1 MSLTNAANPLQIAID
16 RLQRNPLIA
25 VLPTKLTP
33 VELATKLRFC
43 PITPENL
50 KSIPQHDRP
59 SLLTAYKSTFIPTT
73 QGLSIA
79 LSLQQM
85 LHNGYAQ
92 RDPLLAPSKKFIYL
106 GGQLKGLKLSDT
118 EWWPSFAS
126 GMVIDGITGLGKSQL
141 VDRFLSLYPQT
152 VEHGVNEDCGWR
164 SLKQLC
170 WLKIYMPSDGSR
182 GGFLEGAFRELD
194 RALGTDYCH
203 QYSSRSWSVEKLLV
217 VFLHLLAVHR
227 CGLLVIEE
235 AQEKNL
241 SQSPFNREFVTFF
254 LRLLNWG
261 VPTLLMGNPLAFA
274 NLKQFSQDVDR
285 FTEGGW
291 HHMLPTLDPTS
302 EEWLEDWMPG
312 LWTPTLLDQP
322 DAEYI
327 PLSDSPIDQTLA
339 GFVWRRTGGVP
350 RYLARLRIEV
360 QDAALRLGLQQV
372 TPALVDAVYRASPK
386 MIEIHERIDAFAL
399 RDWQAL
405 QRFSDINWR
414 DFRKLWAPSSSED
427 ARQEPEPVS
436 GALDTKHKAVPKPR
450 VSRSASKATKKHPA
464 RSKNLSASEIRTK
477 QFQES
482 TIENLTKAAGF
493 RSSE

>member
-16 RLQRNPLIA
+16 RLQRNPLIEA
-25 VLPTKLTP
+25 LSTGLTP
-33 VELATKLRFC
+33 SELAKKLRFC

-50 KSIPQHDRP
+50 KSIHLDDRP
-59 SLLTAYKSTFIPTT
+59 SLLSAYKSTFIPTV

-85 LHNGYAQ
+85 IRNGYAQ

-152 VEHGVNEDCGWR
+152 VAHGANEGCGWR
-164 SLKQLC
+164 SLMQLC

-194 RALGTDYCH
+194 KALGTDYCQ

-261 VPTLLMGNPLAFA
+261 VPTVLIGNPLAFA

-291 HHMLPTLDPTS
+291 HHMLPTLDPAS

-312 LWTPTLLDQP
+312 LWTPMLLDQP
-322 DAEYI
+322 DAAYA
-327 PLSDSPIDQTLA
+327 PLSRDPIDQTLA

-360 QDAALRLGLQQV
+360 QETALRLGLQQV
-372 TPALVDAVYRASPK
+372 TPDFVDAVYRTSPK
-386 MIEIHERIDAFAL
+386 MIELHERIDAFAG

-405 QRFSDINWR
+405 QRFSDINWSDFRRLWTPSSPESEQR
-414 DFRKLWAPSSSED
+414 DFALGPVVSDAKLKAPPKSSVTQRKPKA
-427 ARQEPEPVS
+427 AK
-436 GALDTKHKAVPKPR
+436 TKPT
-450 VSRSASKATKKHPA
+450 SY
-464 RSKNLSASEIRTK
+464 KNLSASEISAK
-477 QFQES
+477 QFQER
-482 TIENLTKAAGF
+482 TIESLTKAAGF
-493 RSSE
+493 KSD

>member
-1 MSLTNAANPLQIAID
+1 MSFIFEENPLQIAID
-16 RLQRNPLIA
+16 RIKRNPLIA
-25 VLPTKLTP
+25 ALPKNLTP

-50 KSIPQHDRP
+50 RSIPRHDRP
-59 SLLTAYKSTFIPTT
+59 TLLTSYKNTFIPTM

-85 LHNGYAQ
+85 IHDGYAQ
-92 RDPLLAPSKKFIYL
+92 RDPLLTSSKKFIYT

-141 VDRFLSLYPQT
+141 LDRFLSLYRQT
-152 VEHGVNEDCGWR
+152 IEHGENEECGWK

-170 WLKIYMPSDGSR
+170 WLKIHMPSDGSR

-194 RALGTDYCH
+194 KALGTDYCQ
-203 QYSSRSWSVEKLLV
+203 QYSSRSWTVEKLLV
-217 VFLHLLAVHR
+217 VFLHLLSVHR

-241 SQSPFNREFVTFF
+241 SQSPFSREFVTFF

-261 VPTLLMGNPLAFA
+261 TPTVLIGNPLAFS
-274 NLKQFSQDVDR
+274 NLQGFSQDVDR

-291 HHMLPTLDPTS
+291 HHLLPVLEPTS

-312 LWTPTLLDQP
+312 LWTPTLLDEP
-322 DAEYI
+322 DAAYTPFSED
-327 PLSDSPIDQTLA
+327 PNDQTLA

-350 RYLARLRIEV
+350 RYIARLRIEV
-360 QDAALRLGLQQV
+360 QDAALRLGSQQV
-372 TPALVDAVYRASPK
+372 TPELVELVYRTSPK
-386 MIEIHERIDAFAL
+386 MIEIHERIDAFVH
-399 RDWQAL
+399 RDWRAL
-405 QRFSDINWR
+405 KRFNDIPWNE
-414 DFRKLWAPSSSED
+414 FRKLWEPPAPGDEEQD
-427 ARQEPEPVS
+427 IVPAPATPEAKP
-436 GALDTKHKAVPKPR
+436 KAPPKRRAPR
-450 VSRSASKATKKHPA
+450 NKPMATKDNPTPPK
-464 RSKNLSASEIRTK
+464 KLSAAEIRAR
-477 QFQES
+477 QFQENV
-482 TIENLTKAAGF
+482 IDELNKASGF
-493 RSSE
+493 SSD

>member
-1 MSLTNAANPLQIAID
+1 MSSSNVENPLQIAID
-16 RLQRNPLIA
+16 RLKRNPLIA
-25 VLPTKLTP
+25 ALPTKLSP
-33 VELATKLRFC
+33 VELATKLRVC
-43 PITPENL
+43 SITPDNVR
-50 KSIPQHDRP
+50 SIPQLDRP
-59 SLLTAYKSTFIPTT
+59 SLLTTYKNTFIPTMR
-73 QGLSIA
+73 GLSIA
-79 LSLQQM
+79 MSLQQM
-85 LHNGYAQ
+85 MHNGYAQ

-106 GGQLKGLKLSDT
+106 GGQIKGLKLSDT

-152 VEHGVNEDCGWR
+152 IEHDANEDCGWR
-164 SLKQLC
+164 LLKQLC

-194 RALGTDYCH
+194 RALGTDYCQ
-203 QYSSRSWSVEKLLV
+203 QYSSRSWTVEKLLV

-241 SQSPFNREFVTFF
+241 NLSPFNREFVTFF

-261 VPTLLMGNPLAFA
+261 IPTVLIGNPLAFA

-302 EEWLEDWMPG
+302 EEWLEDWIPG

-322 DAEYI
+322 DAEYT
-327 PLSDSPIDQTLA
+327 PLSEEPIDQTLA

-386 MIEIHERIDAFAL
+386 MIEIHERVDAFAR

-405 QRFSDINWR
+405 QRFSDINWN
-414 DFRKLWAPSSSED
+414 DFRKLWTPSQRENEQRDIAPAS
-427 ARQEPEPVS
+427 AAP
-436 GALDTKHKAVPKPR
+436 DTKLKALPKPR
-450 VSRSASKATKKHPA
+450 VSQRKPIATKNNPTP
-464 RSKNLSASEIRTK
+464 SMNLSAAEIRAK
-477 QFQES
+477 QFQENM
-482 TIENLTKAAGF
+482 IENLTKAAGF
-493 RSSE
+493 NFD

>member
-1 MSLTNAANPLQIAID
+1 MRSFNVENPLQIAID
-16 RLQRNPLIA
+16 RLMRNPLIA
-25 VLPTKLTP
+25 ALPTKLSP
-33 VELATKLRFC
+33 LELAKRLRVC
-43 PITPENL
+43 SITPENVR
-50 KSIPQHDRP
+50 SIPLLDRP
-59 SLLTAYKSTFIPTT
+59 SLLTTYKNTFIPTM

-79 LSLQQM
+79 MSLQQM
-85 LHNGYAQ
+85 IHHGYAQ
-92 RDPLLAPSKKFIYL
+92 RDPLLVPSKKFIYL
-106 GGQLKGLKLSDT
+106 GGQIKGLKLSDT
-118 EWWPSFAS
+118 DWWPSFAS

-152 VEHGVNEDCGWR
+152 IEHDANEDCGWR

-194 RALGTDYCH
+194 RGLGTDYCQ

-241 SQSPFNREFVTFF
+241 SLSPFSREFVTFF

-261 VPTLLMGNPLAFA
+261 IPTVLIGNPLAFA

-302 EEWLEDWMPG
+302 EEWLEDWIPG

-322 DAEYI
+322 DAEYT
-327 PLSDSPIDQTLA
+327 PISEDPVDQTLA

-350 RYLARLRIEV
+350 RYVARLRIEV
-360 QDAALRLGLQQV
+360 QDAALRLGLKQV
-372 TPALVDAVYRASPK
+372 TPALVDAVYQASPK
-386 MIEIHERIDAFAL
+386 MKEVHERIDAFAQRNWRSL
-399 RDWQAL
+399 M
-405 QRFSDINWR
+405 RFSDINW
-414 DFRKLWAPSSSED
+414 DDYRKLWAPASLEN
-427 ARQEPEPVS
+427 EE
-436 GALDTKHKAVPKPR
+436 LDRSIAPAKPNTKVKVLAKPR
-450 VSRSASKATKKHPA
+450 VSQSKPKATKNNPTP
-464 RSKNLSASEIRTK
+464 STNFSVEEIKTK

-482 TIENLTKAAGF
+482 MIENLTRAAGF
-493 RSSE
+493 KFD